1 MDGKN
6 DNIKEVYFDQ
16 YCKTCENR
24 KKKEHE
30 SPCDMCLEEPSNQE
44 SHKPVYY
51 EEDK

>member
-6 DNIKEVYFDQ
+6 DNLKEVYFDQ

-24 KKKEHE
+24 KKKEYE
-30 SPCDMCLEEPSNQE
+30 SPCDSCLEEPSNQE

-51 EEDK
+51 ESDK